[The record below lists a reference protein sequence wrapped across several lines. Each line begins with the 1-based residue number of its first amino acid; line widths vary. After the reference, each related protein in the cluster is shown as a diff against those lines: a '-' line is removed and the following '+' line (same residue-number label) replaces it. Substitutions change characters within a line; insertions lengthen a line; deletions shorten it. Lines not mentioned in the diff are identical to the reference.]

1 LALVN
6 LNKSKSRK
14 KKTKSQRQ
22 LMLNLHSNRR
32 HTRGSKMSENA
43 NGQEKGSANDLLE
56 KVDAKF
62 ETSLRKIYFSR
73 KLPFRYYAK
82 FFTLGFLLAIYFIAA
97 YLLSLIANSLPSSF
111 SLSTPSETLILAISM
126 VATLIALAS
135 FAASLIDVF
144 KPESEY
150 EIWTSYNYEV
160 LKENVSPEELPLLK
174 GLVMLKSK
182 HPKILLAKFL
192 SPLDKSLTNK
202 KLFEILYG
210 K

>member
-1 LALVN
+1 
-6 LNKSKSRK
+6 
-14 KKTKSQRQ
+14 
-22 LMLNLHSNRR
+22 
-32 HTRGSKMSENA
+32 MSDNA
-43 NGQEKGSANDLLE
+43 DKQEKRNTNDLLE
-56 KVDAKF
+56 KVDRKF

-82 FFTLGFLLAIYFIAA
+82 FITLGFLLTIYFVVT
-97 YLLSLIANSLPSSF
+97 YLLSQIVKALPSSI
-111 SLSTPSETLILAISM
+111 SQSTPSETLSLLVAM

-135 FAASLIDVF
+135 FAANLINVF
-144 KPESEY
+144 QPESEY

-182 HPKILLAKFL
+182 QPEILLTKFL

-202 KLFEILYG
+202 KLFAILYG
-210 K
+210 QRL